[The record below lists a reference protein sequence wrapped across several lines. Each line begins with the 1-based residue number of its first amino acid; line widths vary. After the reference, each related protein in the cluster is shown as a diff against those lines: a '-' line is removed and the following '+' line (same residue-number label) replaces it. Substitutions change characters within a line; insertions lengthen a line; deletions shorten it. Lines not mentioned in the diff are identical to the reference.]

1 MLLPQINM
9 SALSFYF
16 DTYSVL
22 GPTGD
27 TKGGGLL
34 FFPREWQWKSPSR
47 VRLFA
52 TPWTIQSMEFSRP
65 EYWRG

>member
-34 FFPREWQWKSPSR
+34 FFPRE
-47 VRLFA
+47 
-52 TPWTIQSMEFSRP
+52 
-65 EYWRG
+65 